1 MADLLHLT
9 LQEQGRQPGYERSTK
24 MTPSLAISMK
34 AKTRAPVTAEHS
46 FTIPQSQRFP
56 VRLAVRLAPLLLTI
70 ILAGQ
75 PRAQTQE
82 GLSEQQIEA
91 INGLVTSAMSKDVV
105 GGVSVAVAK
114 AGKLVW
120 SDGYG
125 LADVENNVPAT
136 AQTMY
141 RTASISKWLT
151 ASAALRLVEDGK
163 LDLDAPVQRY
173 CPQYPEKQWPLTSRH
188 LLSHI
193 GGVRHYHG
201 ANREN
206 PSTDAERRKLEEAR
220 RREGAGQVIRYTDV
234 IKPLDAFK
242 DDPLLFQPGTRFN
255 YTSHGYRLLGCV
267 VEGAAGVPYRDLM
280 RNLVF
285 RPGHMQSITEDDA
298 FAIVPH
304 RTAGYSKDAD
314 GKLMRTPFR
323 DVSENLPAGGHLT
336 TAADLVRFVL
346 AFNDGKIVRAETRN
360 QMIARPTLLGSPGP
374 DTGGNYYGM
383 GISVGTLNGKQMLSH
398 GGGQNGTSTLLMSL
412 PQSGVAV
419 AVMANR
425 DAWSQLTELTNKI
438 AELLSR

>member
-1 MADLLHLT
+1 MANLLDLT
-9 LQEQGRQPGYERSTK
+9 LKEQGGNQDRNGGKK
-24 MTPSLAISMK
+24 MTRRIAISSS
-34 AKTRAPVTAEHS
+34 ATASTRTPVLVEHG
-46 FTIPQSQRFP
+46 FTVPKSRRP
-56 VRLAVRLAPLLLTI
+56 LAAILLTI
-70 ILAGQ
+70 ILAAQ
-75 PRAQTQE
+75 LRAQTQE
-82 GLSEQQIEA
+82 GLSQQQIEA
-91 INGLVTSAMSKDVV
+91 IKGLVTSAMSKDVV

-114 AGKLVW
+114 GGKLVW
-120 SDGYG
+120 SEGYG

-136 AQTMY
+136 AETMY

-173 CPQYPEKQWPLTSRH
+173 CPQYPEKQWPLTARH
-188 LLSHI
+188 LLSHL

-206 PSTDAERRKLEEAR
+206 PSTDAERRKLDEAR
-220 RREGAGQVIRYTDV
+220 QREAAGQVIRYTDV
-234 IKPLDAFK
+234 IKPLDTFK
-242 DDPLLFQPGTRFN
+242 DDPLLFQPGARFN

-267 VEGAAGVPYRDLM
+267 LQGAAGVPYRELM

-298 FAIVPH
+298 FAIIPH
-304 RTAGYSKDAD
+304 RTAGYSKDPN

-323 DVSENLPAGGHLT
+323 DVSENLPAGGHLC

-360 QMIARPTLLGSPGP
+360 QMIARPALPGSPAP
-374 DTGGNYYGM
+374 DTSANYYGM

-425 DAWSQLTELTNKI
+425 DGWSQLTELTNKI
-438 AELLSR
+438 AELAAR